1 MKEINV
7 DGIIY
12 VPKEEKQLA
21 DNYVII
27 RTCSAGVHAGELV
40 KHNGKEVELAD
51 SRRIWK
57 WSGAMTLS
65 EMAMN
70 GVTDPNNC
78 KFGCPVTK
86 IVLTEAIEIIT
97 CTDKAQSI
105 IKGVPEW
112 KK

>member
-1 MKEINV
+1 MKEISV
-7 DGIIY
+7 DGIVY
-12 VPKEEKQLA
+12 VPKEEKELS

-27 RTCSAGVHAGELV
+27 RTYSAGVHAGELV
-40 KHNGKEVELAD
+40 KRCGKEVELTN

-57 WSGAMTLS
+57 WSGAMSLS
-65 EMAMN
+65 EMAMT

-86 IVLTEAIEIIT
+86 IVLTEAIEIIS
-97 CTDKAQSI
+97 CTAKAQIS